1 MLRDLLTGF
10 VGDLF
15 PCCFTLLQL
24 PGGFRRPFGDF
35 GEVGL
40 VGVLGSEALRD
51 EPGFT
56 GRGGAFLLD
65 GLTLA
70 TLLLM

>member
-1 MLRDLLTGF
+1 M
-10 VGDLF
+10 
-15 PCCFTLLQL
+15 
-24 PGGFRRPFGDF
+24 
-35 GEVGL
+35 
-40 VGVLGSEALRD
+40 GVLGSEALRD